1 MSKFKT
7 INGVSCRI
15 DDDKNLD
22 LENGEVIKFAHGEMD
37 HYDID
42 GGLIQSRS
50 AGDPV
55 YEEWKARYD
64 ELMAYVDGFD
74 SEEQVQAE
82 EEIASII
89 FSSENLISIPDDS
102 PAEVGH
108 NCGLSEEACAE
119 LGRQILKH
127 VLWKFR
133 PDMFVGGLSEKAET
147 LLKRFTK
154 RHKKKD

>member
-1 MSKFKT
+1 MSNFKT

-15 DDDKNLD
+15 DDDGNLD
-22 LENGEVIKFAHGEMD
+22 LENGEVIKFASGYMD

-64 ELMAYVDGFD
+64 ELMAYVDDFD
-74 SEEQVQAE
+74 AEEQVQAE
-82 EEIASII
+82 EDIASII
-89 FSSENLISIPDDS
+89 FSAMEKMDDD
-102 PAEVGH
+102 EETGVKMGMIT
-108 NCGLSEEACAE
+108 EEACGD

-133 PDMFVGGLSEKAET
+133 PDMFVGGSREEMEK
-147 LLKRFTK
+147 LLKPVTK
-154 RHKKKD
+154 RPKNKG